1 MKGKILNLIFIIV
14 GVFNLFAQK
23 DSVNIYQIEYERTL
37 ITEEGRRPFI
47 AVYELNKFVHLN
59 KSIYTKKSKSKT
71 TEAFTTDDDDDSRLT
86 FTPTGKNISALFK
99 DYNNGTFYSKH
110 EVAYKYFVVK
120 DSLNIFNWSIQNN
133 TKEILGFKCQLATMD
148 FRGRKYEAWFTPDLP
163 VGGPYKYDGLP
174 GMILELKSIDNF
186 ISFKPIKIKNTKLKL
201 ATLENPFDTKV
212 ALTWQDYKDLYKK
225 KAIEL
230 LSYRPNEN
238 IGGVESSR
246 GGIELYIDEDDKEY
260 NDALDK
266 YHKKFSKK

>member
-1 MKGKILNLIFIIV
+1 MLRNTFLIIITLLT
-14 GVFNLFAQK
+14 FYSAFAQK
-23 DSVNIYQIEYERTL
+23 DSINIYKVLYERTL
-37 ITEEGRRPFI
+37 SIEEGRKPFI
-47 AVYELNKFVHLN
+47 GVYELNKFVELN
-59 KSIYTKKSKSKT
+59 KSIYTKKSKSKI
-71 TEAFTTDDDDDSRLT
+71 TEVVITDEDDDSRFT
-86 FTPTGKNISALFK
+86 FTPTGKNISTLFK

-133 TKEILGFKCQLATMD
+133 SKEILGFKCQLATMD
-148 FRGRKYEAWFTPDLP
+148 FRGRKYEAWFTSDLP

-201 ATLENPFDTKV
+201 ATLENPFDTKD

-238 IGGVESSR
+238 TGGVVSSR

-266 YHKKFSKK
+266 YHKKFSKN

>member
-1 MKGKILNLIFIIV
+1 MKERVLSLIFITISS
-14 GVFNLFAQK
+14 FYLFAQK
-23 DSVNIYQIEYERTL
+23 DSVNIYKVAYERTL
-37 ITEEGRRPFI
+37 ITEEGRRPFV
-47 AVYELNKFVHLN
+47 AVYELSKFVELN

-71 TEAFTTDDDDDSRLT
+71 TEVVTTDEDDDSRLI
-86 FTPTGKNISALFK
+86 FTPTGKNITTLFK

-120 DSLNIFNWSIQNN
+120 DNLNIFNWSIQNN

-148 FRGRKYEAWFTPDLP
+148 FRGRKYEAWFTTDLP

-186 ISFKPIKIKNTKLKL
+186 ISFKSIGIKNTKVKL
-201 ATLENPFDTKV
+201 AVLENPFDTKD
-212 ALTWQDYKDLYKK
+212 ALTWQEFKDLYKK

-230 LSYRPNEN
+230 LSYRASEN
-238 IGGVESSR
+238 SRGVVSSR